1 MAWGHHVPT
10 IVKNN
15 PKQSRVRRSGS
26 PARDPVTVQFRLDGV
41 KYGSVEKRHV
51 FARIYFTS
59 MVDLTDVS
67 AVFEKVIE
75 GDR

>member
-1 MAWGHHVPT
+1 
-10 IVKNN
+10 
-15 PKQSRVRRSGS
+15 
-26 PARDPVTVQFRLDGV
+26 LDGV